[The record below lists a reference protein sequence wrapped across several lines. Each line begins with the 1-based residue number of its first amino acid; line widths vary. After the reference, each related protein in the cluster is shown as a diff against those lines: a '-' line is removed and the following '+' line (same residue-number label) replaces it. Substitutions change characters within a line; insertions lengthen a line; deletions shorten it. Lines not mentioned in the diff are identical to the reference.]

1 MFSASQE
8 SSSEEDAI
16 TDPSDLLP
24 YMEDLLPHLTFLG
37 TVLGVGKYTS
47 AVMGGAGSPQE
58 KCIKILSHWLETTP
72 NPTWRGFCQ
81 KLKKAKEFNNLRS
94 SIERKHL
101 QT

>member
-1 MFSASQE
+1 ME
-8 SSSEEDAI
+8 GVI
-16 TDPSDLLP
+16 TDTSDLLP
-24 YMEDLLPHLTFLG
+24 YMEDLLPHLTLLG

-47 AVMGGAGSPQE
+47 AVMEDAGSPQE

-81 KLKKAKEFNNLRS
+81 KLKIAKEFNNLKCS
-94 SIERKHL
+94 VERKHL